1 MSEFVSPLNAE
12 RPASKRTAKNYAG
25 YVFFVLFC
33 INLLNYVDR
42 YILIGASTIIAKEL
56 HFGIDGIGYLAS
68 AFLVVSIVATLPL
81 GIWADRAKRKTVI
94 WVCVAVWSAI
104 TALTGFSW
112 NFTSLLITRMGLGI
126 GEAGYSPASGAML
139 ADYFRRAVR
148 ARVLS
153 WWWTS
158 ALLGTTGGI
167 IIGGVVAGLGFGMW
181 RWAFVWTGLAGLLFA
196 LLVVLMREPRRNE
209 ADEETSATDAA
220 SAPHGVSTTPVS
232 VLVQKAPSL
241 YSLLRVKS
249 FVILTLVWLFT
260 SFNVGASAT
269 YLPTLLQQ
277 NDTFGFSSGVA
288 ALYTGVGFAVAGIIG
303 VVMGGYLSDALR
315 SRFPGARVLICGIG
329 LLIGAPAYAL
339 AVFGAVNHNLILFT
353 IFFLL
358 ATLLNQ
364 MYIGPSNAAILD
376 VVPSVI
382 RASALAVSGFASA
395 LLGSA
400 FAPSI
405 VGLLAGLFDPT
416 HGQHFLHNSAG
427 QDLTLALLV
436 TCVPCLFLAGV
447 LGVVGSRWVKADM
460 LAAEQRDKLGS

>member
-1 MSEFVSPLNAE
+1 MSEIVSSPSSVM
-12 RPASKRTAKNYAG
+12 PTPKRTTKNYAG

-42 YILIGASTIIAKEL
+42 YILIGASTVIAKEL

-68 AFLVVSIVATLPL
+68 AFLVVSTIAVLPL
-81 GIWADRAKRKTVI
+81 GVWADRTKRKTVI
-94 WVCVAVWSAI
+94 WVCVAAWSAI
-104 TALTGFSW
+104 TALTGLSW
-112 NFTSLLITRMGLGI
+112 NFASLLITRMGLGI
-126 GEAGYSPASGAML
+126 GEAGYGPASGAML
-139 ADYFRRAVR
+139 ADYFRQAVR

-158 ALLGTTGGI
+158 ALIGTTGGI

-196 LLVVLMREPRRNE
+196 LLVLRMREPRRNQ
-209 ADEETSATDAA
+209 ADEETWTTDAA
-220 SAPHGVSTTPVS
+220 TAPHGLSTTPMS
-232 VLVQKAPSL
+232 VPVRKNPPLH
-241 YSLLRVKS
+241 SLLRVKS
-249 FVILTLVWLFT
+249 FVVLTLVWLLT
-260 SFNVGASAT
+260 SFNTGASAT

-277 NDTFGFSSGVA
+277 NDTFAFSSGVA
-288 ALYTGVGFAVAGIIG
+288 AIYTGIGFAVAGITG
-303 VVMGGYLSDALR
+303 VVLGGYLSDALR
-315 SRFPGARVLICGIG
+315 RRFPGARILICGIG
-329 LLIGAPAYAL
+329 LLISAPSYAL
-339 AVFGAVNHNLILFT
+339 AVFGAISHNLTLFT

-382 RASALAVSGFASA
+382 RASALAVSGFVAA
-395 LLGSA
+395 LLGGA

-405 VGLLAGLFDPT
+405 VGFLAGLFDPT

-436 TCVPCLFLAGV
+436 TCVPCLLIAGI
-447 LGVVGSRWVKADM
+447 VGIVGARWVKADM
-460 LAAEQRDKLGS
+460 LAAERIDKLGS

>member
-1 MSEFVSPLNAE
+1 MSESVSSPGTII
-12 RPASKRTAKNYAG
+12 PTTKRITKNYAG

-33 INLLNYVDR
+33 INFLNYVDR
-42 YILIGASTIIAKEL
+42 YILIGASTVIAKEL

-68 AFLVVSIVATLPL
+68 AFLIVSLVATLPL

-94 WVCVAVWSAI
+94 WVCVATWSAI
-104 TALTGFSW
+104 TALTGLSW
-112 NFTSLLITRMGLGI
+112 NFASLLITRMGLGI

-148 ARVLS
+148 ACVLS

-167 IIGGVVAGLGFGMW
+167 IIGGIVAGLGLGMW
-181 RWAFVWTGLAGLLFA
+181 RWSFVWTGLAGLLFA
-196 LLVVLMREPRRNE
+196 LLVLVMREPRRNE
-209 ADEETSATDAA
+209 ADEETWASDAA
-220 SAPHGVSTTPVS
+220 RAPHGVSTTPES
-232 VLVQKAPSL
+232 VQVRKALPL

-249 FVILTLVWLFT
+249 FIVLTVVWLFT

-288 ALYTGVGFAVAGIIG
+288 ALYTGIGFAVAGIIG
-303 VVMGGYLSDALR
+303 VVMGGYVSDALR
-315 SRFPGARVLICGIG
+315 RRYPGARVLICGIG

-339 AVFGAVNHNLILFT
+339 AVFGAVNHNLIVFT

-382 RASALAVSGFASA
+382 RASALAVSGFASS
-395 LLGSA
+395 LLGGA

-405 VGLLAGLFDPT
+405 VGFLAGLFDPT
-416 HGQHFLHNSAG
+416 HGQHFLHNTAG

-436 TCVPCLFLAGV
+436 TCVPCLFLAGI
-447 LGVVGSRWVKADM
+447 LGIIGARWVKADM
-460 LAAEQRDKLGS
+460 LVAEQHDKFDS